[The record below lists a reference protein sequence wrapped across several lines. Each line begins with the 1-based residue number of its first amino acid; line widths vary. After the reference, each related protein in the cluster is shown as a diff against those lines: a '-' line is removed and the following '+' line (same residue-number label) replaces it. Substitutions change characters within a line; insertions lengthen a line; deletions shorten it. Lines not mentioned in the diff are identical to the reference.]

1 MEPKPHDVRE
11 WKRMRACWDLHRHG
25 WRHCVIAEALNVAEE
40 SVSRW
45 VSRAKR
51 DGPSSLLAHAHPGCP
66 PRLTEEQ
73 RRLIPD
79 FLWHGAEAYGF
90 HGELWTCGRVAAV
103 LKDEFG
109 VSFHP
114 GHVSRILKELG
125 WTPQVPITKA
135 IQRNEDEIDR
145 WRREVWPELVLEA
158 RRERRTLV
166 FVDESGFYLHPSV
179 VRTYAPQGETP
190 ELHVWQ
196 TRDHLSVMGGVT
208 LSGRFYTLARQKSLN
223 GLHTIAFLNHI
234 LHFSKR
240 WLVIWDRSPIH
251 RRREVQDYV
260 EQLPKRPIRIEFLPP
275 YAPDLNPVEWVW
287 RHLKYVEMRNLV
299 CRDLEE
305 IHEEFHMALG
315 RLRGKPRLFDSFFQ
329 GPRLETPSRK
339 S

>member
-1 MEPKPHDVRE
+1 MEPKPQDVRE
-11 WKRMRACWDLHRHG
+11 WKRMRAWDLHRHG
-25 WRHCVIAEALNVAEE
+25 WRHCVIAEALNVADE

-51 DGPSSLLAHAHPGCP
+51 DGASSLLAHAHPGCP

-145 WRREVWPELVLEA
+145 WRREVWPELVLRPDASEEPLFSWMNQA
-158 RRERRTLV
+158 SICILRWSEPTPRRGRLPNCT
-166 FVDESGFYLHPSV
+166 
-179 VRTYAPQGETP
+179 
-190 ELHVWQ
+190 
-196 TRDHLSVMGGVT
+196 
-208 LSGRFYTLARQKSLN
+208 SGRRGIT
-223 GLHTIAFLNHI
+223 
-234 LHFSKR
+234 
-240 WLVIWDRSPIH
+240 SP
-251 RRREVQDYV
+251 
-260 EQLPKRPIRIEFLPP
+260 
-275 YAPDLNPVEWVW
+275 
-287 RHLKYVEMRNLV
+287 
-299 CRDLEE
+299 
-305 IHEEFHMALG
+305 
-315 RLRGKPRLFDSFFQ
+315 
-329 GPRLETPSRK
+329 
-339 S
+339 